1 VPKPAHTTLKRDI
14 GLPSASRGFGRSDR
28 AAFPVV
34 RRHGRATKSSAVA
47 LFDVALSHR
56 SDDTWAVRAPDP
68 IPALKE
74 QLARELVARL
84 DGWSQDYA
92 GSFMRTHGCRVSNLR
107 NDRLDCFSLQRLI
120 RFVARTRGT
129 VTMTVSWTPHFL
141 YLPRA
146 GPPRTPRPGA
156 TPATTR

>member
-1 VPKPAHTTLKRDI
+1 VPVVAHSPPKRDT
-14 GLPSASRGFGRSDR
+14 
-28 AAFPVV
+28 AAFPVL
-34 RRHGRATKSSAVA
+34 RRHGHATKSSATA

-56 SDDTWAVRAPDP
+56 SGETWAVRAPDP

-107 NDRLDCFSLQRLI
+107 KGRLDCFSLQRLI

-129 VTMTVSWTPHFL
+129 VTITVAWTPHFL
-141 YLPRA
+141 YRPRSA
-146 GPPRTPRPGA
+146 APRTPRPGA
-156 TPATTR
+156 TPVTTR